1 MAASTYRP
9 TNSCRRVPL
18 SPHPLQHLLLAD
30 SLMMAILTGV
40 RWYLMEIFSCLSLII
55 SNVEHFSY
63 ACWPSIFLLWI
74 FFFFNLW
81 PIFCLGCFSFFC
93 LFVFNLFLFCLS
105 LEILPVKLLASFLE
119 DHRNSIQASFMA
131 FPDEGNCIS

>member
-1 MAASTYRP
+1 MAASTYLP

-63 ACWPSIFLLWI
+63 AYWPSIFLLWS
-74 FFFFNLW
+74 FFFFLS
-81 PIFCLGCFSFFC
+81 LAYFSFG
-93 LFVFNLFLFCLS
+93 LFLFFLFVCFQFVFVFLS

-119 DHRNSIQASFMA
+119 DQRNSVQTSFMA

>member
-1 MAASTYRP
+1 MP
-9 TNSCRRVPL
+9 VG
-18 SPHPLQHLLLAD
+18 HLYFFF
-30 SLMMAILTGV
+30 G
-40 RWYLMEIFSCLSLII
+40 F
-55 SNVEHFSY
+55 
-63 ACWPSIFLLWI
+63 